1 MKMSRSIDLGKS
13 LRQVFGIGPESKD
26 RVEQDRDRQ
35 TTTVNAIL
43 RRFFADEPGK
53 RRELAILAD
62 EVGLG
67 KTYVALAV
75 AVTTLEA
82 IREGET
88 PDGLGANKP
97 VVLVL
102 TPNNDALFN
111 KWMREA
117 EAFRLDCAR
126 TKGALDW
133 FQIRCPVENKTKSG
147 NVLDLAREMKKASRS
162 RPLLLVAKH
171 NVFGAALNDRDW
183 WRIRAIYT
191 AFRHFGTPPPERR
204 WWCRRGRLFEH
215 LGVPELPEL
224 IDFRCSRVLWE
235 EEEFPDLEHALANAL
250 SKAPKLQQRLRTA
263 LDDGDADAL
272 KRRLDNLTR
281 RAIAR
286 YLPRLPLVIIDEV
299 HNLRNEQVQARQR
312 LEALLTGR
320 VSRMLGLSATP
331 FQLRQDELLSILK
344 LRDVLDLPRA
354 RQEDLDLAVDK
365 LSDAMKLS
373 RDCGDRFRRRWR
385 ALRPRDEEVIGKSW
399 LAVVGSEPAEQKALA
414 RDFRP
419 HRIAHAIE
427 TALDLHDLNQQ
438 LQKHLRPFVIRHQ
451 HPRGYREHLVGK
463 RAEIGNGPGTLHF
476 SWAPGMEVLGNDELA
491 HYLMMRAVALAKDEK
506 GLPGL
511 GAELTGSYRHLVET
525 AAVWKKLANAK
536 NPLLRQYREV
546 LEAMIADPNADRDH
560 RKVQAT
566 VRRALEFFK
575 RGQKTLIFCVFT
587 KTAETIRDQVQDAV
601 DGYLNEVRHR
611 VFGDVSSFENFRRR
625 FFNRR
630 EPLFSLI
637 QDHPL
642 LGAVQNG
649 RRGVP
654 DDLRLTDADLRT
666 VAELLVARKELA
678 SNEKSDRR
686 LLLAATEH
694 VAVRTWTASAE
705 GEKWLRGEG
714 GVLANC
720 RDLCDRIADER
731 WLEAREPLSRS
742 ERAGRVRR
750 TVDPEAQGD
759 TDDPLAVEQL
769 DDEVAATGGGRS
781 QDRELNAWVRR
792 LREDAIGTVIAP
804 YFRIGLIEKVPTH
817 LPILAEHHGE
827 LMAKLSLETRAVAGQ
842 VFRRVL
848 MADEFLL
855 RYLANVDRDD
865 AERWADYLADRY
877 VKPLDGHLETLRD
890 RVDAYLET
898 VVRAGTNKA
907 LLAGYH
913 AAAEN
918 RNVVQLVKGET
929 QNRDR
934 YFLGFNTPYRP
945 EILVATSVGQEGID
959 LHRECR
965 HVIHHDL
972 CWNPATI
979 EQRTGR
985 VDRIGSK
992 VERERLG
999 ADAQDAPT
1007 LEIAVPYLAATYD
1020 ERMFE
1025 ELYRRAQLFE
1035 VTLGGDMRVE
1045 GRIELEQ
1052 VDAEK
1057 RRREKAGIGTEDED
1071 LGDEGDNTGAI
1082 GLPKDMV
1089 ERLRVDLSVWKPR
1102 PPVSC
1107 GEASTTTTFPGEKIA
1122 ELRRRASNA
1131 AQFPEDSPEGWSVS
1145 AADPMAVLAVFDSLR
1160 IKPGFILR
1168 AYQFREGGN
1177 GNAFVW
1183 ALPADAL
1190 FPEPDDCPRLEDQF
1204 LSPPKPPA
1212 ALDDLMDVIE
1222 GDGTPWSYLC
1232 ASLFCRE
1239 IHEFGAS
1246 WHGCDWS
1253 THTILDCNSLSNRQ
1267 ARRET
1272 GHDMPSGE
1280 PEQWTWAEPEP
1291 AEWKPHVVEDAD
1303 GVSVVFFTFSGLGTE
1318 TIFRQT
1324 DRFARGT
1331 CRFTTDR
1338 KEIATGPGGFVF

>member
-13 LRQVFGIGPESKD
+13 LRQVFGDDPESAAQ
-26 RVEQDRDRQ
+26 VEQDRARQ
-35 TTTVNAIL
+35 SSTVDAIL
-43 RRFFADEPGK
+43 KRFFAGETAK
-53 RRELAILAD
+53 ARELMILAD

-67 KTYVALAV
+67 KTYVALAT
-75 AVTTLEA
+75 AVSILDA
-82 IREGET
+82 IRTGAA
-88 PDGLGANKP
+88 PGGLPANKP

-102 TPNNDALFN
+102 TPTNDALFN

-117 EAFRLDCAR
+117 EAFKTDCAR
-126 TKGALDW
+126 TRDALDW
-133 FQIRCPVENKTKSG
+133 LDIRCPIPGSSRSG
-147 NVLDLAREMKKASRS
+147 NVVDLAAQMREASRS
-162 RPLLLVAKH
+162 RPMLLIAKH
-171 NVFGAALNDRDW
+171 GVLGAALHDRDW
-183 WRIRAIYT
+183 WRRRALAIVFDTFSIRPAD
-191 AFRHFGTPPPERR
+191 RK
-204 WWCRRGRLFEH
+204 WWCRKI
-215 LGVPELPEL
+215 LGTGAKTEVPELL
-224 IDFRCSRVLWE
+224 DLRKSYGLWDGADFAAR
-235 EEEFPDLEHALANAL
+235 DLYRAFQRAVHDEGMHAFIHRLVSEWNAD
-250 SKAPKLQQRLRTA
+250 RLVDA
-263 LDDGDADAL
+263 LDD
-272 KRRLDNLTR
+272 LTR
-281 RAIAR
+281 RALASD
-286 YLPRLPLVIIDEV
+286 LPCLPLVIIDEV
-299 HNLRNEQVQARQR
+299 HNLKNEYVQARKH
-312 LEALLTGR
+312 LESLLTGR
-320 VSRMLGLSATP
+320 VCRLLGLSATP

-344 LRDVLDLPRA
+344 LRSVLDLPRA
-354 RQEDLDLAVDK
+354 RQEDLDLAIEK
-365 LSDAMKLS
+365 LSDAMKSS
-373 RDCGDRFRRRWR
+373 RDCGDLFRRRWR
-385 ALRPRDEEVIGKSW
+385 ALRPRDEETIAKSW
-399 LAVVGSEPAEQKALA
+399 LAVVGSEATEQKALA
-414 RDFRP
+414 RQIRP
-419 HRIAHAIE
+419 PRVAHAIE
-427 TALDLHDLNQQ
+427 TALDLQDLNQQ

-463 RAEIGNGPGTLHF
+463 RADIGNGPGTLHF

-491 HYLMMRAVALAKDEK
+491 HYLMMRAVALAKEEK

-575 RGQKTLIFCVFT
+575 RGQKTLVFCVFK
-587 KTAETIRDQVQDAV
+587 KTAETIRDQIQDAV
-601 DGYLNEVRHR
+601 DGYINEVRDR
-611 VFGDVSSFENFRRR
+611 VFGDAGSFENFRRR

-642 LGAVQNG
+642 LGAVQDG
-649 RRGVP
+649 RRGIP
-654 DDLRLTDADLRT
+654 DDLRLTDADLHR
-666 VAELLVARKELA
+666 VAELLVAREELA
-678 SNEKSDRR
+678 GNEKSDRR

-694 VAVRTWTASAE
+694 VALRTWTASAA
-705 GEKWLRGEG
+705 GEKWLLGEG

-759 TDDPLAVEQL
+759 ADDPLAVEQL
-769 DDEVAATGGGRS
+769 DDEVTATGGGRS
-781 QDRELNAWVRR
+781 QAREVNAWVRR

-804 YFRIGLIEKVPTH
+804 YFRMGLIEKVSTH

-855 RYLANVDRDD
+855 RYLANVDRDN

-999 ADAQDAPT
+999 ADAEDAPT

-1122 ELRRRASNA
+1122 ELRQRASNA
-1131 AQFPEDSPEGWSVS
+1131 AQFPEDGPEGWSVS

-1160 IKPGFILR
+1160 IKAGFILR
-1168 AYQFREGGN
+1168 AYQFRAGGN

-1239 IHEFGAS
+1239 IHEFGAA

-1253 THTILDCNSLSNRQ
+1253 THTILDCNPLSTRR
-1267 ARRET
+1267 ASRET
-1272 GHDMPSGE
+1272 GHAMPSGE

-1291 AEWKPHVVEDAD
+1291 AEWKPHVVEEAD
-1303 GVSVVFFTFSGLGTE
+1303 GVTVVFYTFSGLGTE

-1324 DRFARGT
+1324 DRFTRGT
-1331 CRFTTDR
+1331 YRFATDR
-1338 KEIATGPGGFVF
+1338 KEIAIGPGGFVF